1 MGKNILI
8 QALRNNSK
16 TGNLFVSNAESIA
29 YKTGFPTIDYTM
41 GTNINVFD
49 KEGKL
54 LETYPSLGIPGGS
67 YVTLA
72 GKSAVG
78 KTTLAVQIASNIVR
92 PFDNGAVIHYDIERS
107 STQTRISTLSR
118 FNINEIRE
126 GKYILRQLDCSLESL
141 KLAISEIYL
150 EKINNPDKYK
160 YNSGKKNEFG
170 VEIEPYVPTCIIVDS
185 IASITTYVNPDTKEG
200 KAKIGDITSQTD
212 MLRLNGEI
220 SRFLKESLE
229 MCKEA
234 NIILFFINH
243 IKPKPSVGFPVQ
255 ADLRYLKQD
264 ENLPCGRALQYY
276 CSTMFRL
283 TSVGSEKYTRED
295 SGFDGFGVQLQY
307 MKLRTN
313 VDGTIVPLVFDMTKG
328 YDSLRSSFYYAKS
341 IGLIGGNKNG
351 FYFIDNKDEKF
362 RFDTIHEE
370 FAERRDL
377 YKIMYDNIIP
387 ILKESLSSIS
397 PEELQVIEEEMDY

>member
-160 YNSGKKNEFG
+160 YNSGKKN
-170 VEIEPYVPTCIIVDS
+170 
-185 IASITTYVNPDTKEG
+185 
-200 KAKIGDITSQTD
+200 
-212 MLRLNGEI
+212 
-220 SRFLKESLE
+220 
-229 MCKEA
+229 
-234 NIILFFINH
+234 
-243 IKPKPSVGFPVQ
+243 
-255 ADLRYLKQD
+255 
-264 ENLPCGRALQYY
+264 
-276 CSTMFRL
+276 
-283 TSVGSEKYTRED
+283 
-295 SGFDGFGVQLQY
+295 
-307 MKLRTN
+307 
-313 VDGTIVPLVFDMTKG
+313 
-328 YDSLRSSFYYAKS
+328 
-341 IGLIGGNKNG
+341 
-351 FYFIDNKDEKF
+351 
-362 RFDTIHEE
+362 
-370 FAERRDL
+370 
-377 YKIMYDNIIP
+377 
-387 ILKESLSSIS
+387 
-397 PEELQVIEEEMDY
+397 